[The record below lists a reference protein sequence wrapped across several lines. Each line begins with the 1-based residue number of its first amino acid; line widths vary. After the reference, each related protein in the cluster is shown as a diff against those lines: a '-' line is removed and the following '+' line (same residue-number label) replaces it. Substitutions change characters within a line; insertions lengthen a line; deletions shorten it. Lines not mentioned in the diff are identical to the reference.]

1 MIWVGF
7 GALQSITKVFISIG
21 YLLSMYLLCIGY
33 VLCMLYVCSC
43 YVLLIISSCSEEDEG
58 RGERHP
64 LSIQR
69 WEEAGNGI
77 ALLRNKKDRQLSH
90 IAISGRSDFCIRF
103 LCPVWQTRVRCLI
116 YKNYVFLNIR
126 VQCLVYKNPVI
137 SIQEFGAWYKRVQ
150 QLVYKNSVLD
160 IFQYRFDVFLVSPV
174 AFIIPCCHQRFFPYF
189 VIGRIFLCSRPSE

>member
-1 MIWVGF
+1 MGRVWC
-7 GALQSITKVFISIG
+7 AAKYYESIHIYSIG

-33 VLCMLYVCSC
+33 VLCKLYVCSC

-90 IAISGRSDFCIRF
+90 IAISGRSEFCIRF
-103 LCPVWQTRVRCLI
+103 LCPVWQTRILCFLI
-116 YKNYVFLNIR
+116 YTR
-126 VQCLVYKNPVI
+126 VLCLV
-137 SIQEFGAWYKRVQ
+137 
-150 QLVYKNSVLD
+150 
-160 IFQYRFDVFLVSPV
+160 
-174 AFIIPCCHQRFFPYF
+174 
-189 VIGRIFLCSRPSE
+189 